1 LFEGATCLLI
11 GCFILN
17 ESACVTGE
25 GGNNMVREQFQ
36 YDLQT
41 LQQKV
46 IELGELAKQAL
57 EIAMEGL
64 RTRDVEKAIAVIDGD
79 YRMDNLEEEINDFAL
94 MLITKQ
100 QPVASDLRRIFVS
113 IKTATDLERI
123 ADHAVNIA
131 KSTIRLGEKEVSV
144 SLQSLESMFKIAI
157 DMLQNVLLAYREENL
172 TYAKKIAEM
181 DDEVDELYGKAI
193 REFISSI
200 PDKPEAIGQ
209 ITQLSFIARY
219 IERIADHGTNI
230 AENVFYLV
238 KGKHYLLNE

>member
-1 LFEGATCLLI
+1 
-11 GCFILN
+11 
-17 ESACVTGE
+17 
-25 GGNNMVREQFQ
+25 MVREQFQ
-36 YDLQT
+36 YDLQA
-41 LQQKV
+41 LQQKI

-64 RTRDVEKAIAVIDGD
+64 RTRDVEKALEVIDGD

-100 QPVASDLRRIFVS
+100 QPVASDLRRIFIS

-144 SLQSLESMFKIAI
+144 SLQNLEDMFKIAI
-157 DMLQNVLLAYREENL
+157 DMLQNVIQSYREENL

-200 PDKPEAIGQ
+200 PNQPETIGQ

-219 IERIADHGTNI
+219 IERVADHSTNI

>member
-1 LFEGATCLLI
+1 
-11 GCFILN
+11 
-17 ESACVTGE
+17 
-25 GGNNMVREQFQ
+25 MVREQFQ
-36 YDLQT
+36 YDLQS

-64 RTRDVEKAIAVIDGD
+64 RTRDVEKAIEVIDGD

-131 KSTIRLGEKEVSV
+131 KSTIRLGEKEVPV
-144 SLQSLESMFKIAI
+144 SLQNLESMFKIAI
-157 DMLQNVLLAYREENL
+157 DMLQNVIQAYREENL

-200 PDKPEAIGQ
+200 PNKPESIGQ

-219 IERIADHGTNI
+219 IERVADHGTNI

>member
-1 LFEGATCLLI
+1 
-11 GCFILN
+11 
-17 ESACVTGE
+17 
-25 GGNNMVREQFQ
+25 MVREQFQ

-64 RTRDVEKAIAVIDGD
+64 RTRDVEKAITVIDGD

-100 QPVASDLRRIFVS
+100 QPVASDLRRIFIS

-131 KSTIRLGEKEVSV
+131 KSTIRLGEKEVPV

-157 DMLQNVLLAYREENL
+157 DMLQNVIQAYREENL

-200 PDKPEAIGQ
+200 PNKPESIGQ

-219 IERIADHGTNI
+219 IERVADHGTNI

>member
-1 LFEGATCLLI
+1 
-11 GCFILN
+11 
-17 ESACVTGE
+17 
-25 GGNNMVREQFQ
+25 MVREQFQ

-64 RTRDVEKAIAVIDGD
+64 RTRDVEKAIEVIDGD
-79 YRMDNLEEEINDFAL
+79 YRMDNLEEEVNDFAL

-131 KSTIRLGEKEVSV
+131 KATIRLGEKEIPV
-144 SLQSLESMFKIAI
+144 SLQNLESMFKISI
-157 DMLQNVLLAYREENL
+157 DMLQNVIQAYREENL

-200 PDKPEAIGQ
+200 PNKPEAIGQ

-219 IERIADHGTNI
+219 IERVADHGTNI

>member
-1 LFEGATCLLI
+1 
-11 GCFILN
+11 
-17 ESACVTGE
+17 
-25 GGNNMVREQFQ
+25 MVREQFQ
-36 YDLQT
+36 YDLQS

-64 RTRDVEKAIAVIDGD
+64 RTRDVEKAIEVIDGD

-157 DMLQNVLLAYREENL
+157 DMLQNVIQAYREENL

-200 PDKPEAIGQ
+200 PNKPESIGQ

-219 IERIADHGTNI
+219 IERVADHGTNI

>member
-1 LFEGATCLLI
+1 
-11 GCFILN
+11 
-17 ESACVTGE
+17 
-25 GGNNMVREQFQ
+25 MVREQFQ
-36 YDLQT
+36 YDLQS

-64 RTRDVEKAIAVIDGD
+64 RTRDVEKAIEVIDGD

-131 KSTIRLGEKEVSV
+131 KSTIRLGEKEVLV

-157 DMLQNVLLAYREENL
+157 DMLQNVIQAYREENL

-200 PDKPEAIGQ
+200 PNKPESIGQ

-219 IERIADHGTNI
+219 IERVADHGTNI

>member
-1 LFEGATCLLI
+1 
-11 GCFILN
+11 
-17 ESACVTGE
+17 
-25 GGNNMVREQFQ
+25 MVREQFQ
-36 YDLQT
+36 YDLQS
-41 LQQKV
+41 LQLKV

-64 RTRDVEKAIAVIDGD
+64 RTRDVEKAITVIDGD

-131 KSTIRLGEKEVSV
+131 KSTIRLGEREVLV

-157 DMLQNVLLAYREENL
+157 DMLQNVIQAYREENL

-200 PDKPEAIGQ
+200 PNKPESIGQ

-219 IERIADHGTNI
+219 IERVADHGTNI

-238 KGKHYLLNE
+238 KGKHYLLND

>member
-1 LFEGATCLLI
+1 
-11 GCFILN
+11 
-17 ESACVTGE
+17 
-25 GGNNMVREQFQ
+25 MVREQFQ
-36 YDLQT
+36 YDLQA
-41 LQQKV
+41 LQQKI

-64 RTRDVEKAIAVIDGD
+64 RTRDVEKALEVIDGD

-100 QPVASDLRRIFVS
+100 QPVASDLRRIFIS

-144 SLQSLESMFKIAI
+144 SLQNLENMFGIAI
-157 DMLQNVLLAYREENL
+157 DMLQNVIQAYREENL

-200 PDKPEAIGQ
+200 PDQPETIGQ

-219 IERIADHGTNI
+219 IERVADHSTNI

>member
-1 LFEGATCLLI
+1 MA
-11 GCFILN
+11 
-17 ESACVTGE
+17 
-25 GGNNMVREQFQ
+25 REQFH

-41 LQQKV
+41 LQEKV
-46 IELGELAKQAL
+46 IELGELAREAL
-57 EIAMEGL
+57 LLAMEGL
-64 RTRDVEKAIAVIDGD
+64 RKKNVEKALEVIDGD
-79 YRMDNLEEEINDFAL
+79 YRMDHLEEEINDLAL

-131 KSTIRLGEKEVSV
+131 KSTIRLGEKEISA
-144 SLQSLESMFKIAI
+144 SLHNIEDMFAIANKMLNLSLE
-157 DMLQNVLLAYREENL
+157 AYEQENL
-172 TYAKKIAEM
+172 TFAKQIAEM
-181 DDEVDELYGKAI
+181 DDSVDEIYGKAI

-200 PDKPEAIGQ
+200 PERPEAITQ
-209 ITQLSFIARY
+209 ITQLSFVARY
-219 IERIADHGTNI
+219 IERVADHITNI

>member
-1 LFEGATCLLI
+1 MRENAPLIIKGHLL
-11 GCFILN
+11 LLT
-17 ESACVTGE
+17 VK
-25 GGNNMVREQFQ
+25 GGNNVVREQFH

-46 IELGELAKQAL
+46 IELGELAREAL
-57 EIAMEGL
+57 SIAMEGL
-64 RTRDVEKAIAVIDGD
+64 RTRDVEKALEVIDGD
-79 YRMDNLEEEINDFAL
+79 YRMDNLEEEINDLAL

-100 QPVASDLRRIFVS
+100 QPVASDLRRIFIS
-113 IKTATDLERI
+113 IKTATDIERI

-131 KSTIRLGEKEVSV
+131 KSTIRLGEKDVSV
-144 SLQSLESMFKIAI
+144 SLQSIEEMYTIAT
-157 DMLQNVLLAYREENL
+157 DMLDLALKAYQEENL

-181 DDEVDELYGKAI
+181 DDFVDEIYGKAI
-193 REFISSI
+193 REFISSV
-200 PDKPEAIGQ
+200 PQHPEAITQ

-219 IERIADHGTNI
+219 MERVADHTTNI

>member
-1 LFEGATCLLI
+1 
-11 GCFILN
+11 
-17 ESACVTGE
+17 
-25 GGNNMVREQFQ
+25 MVREQFQ
-36 YDLQT
+36 YDLQA
-41 LQQKV
+41 LQQKI

-64 RTRDVEKAIAVIDGD
+64 RTRDVEKALEVIDGD

-100 QPVASDLRRIFVS
+100 QPVASDLRRIFIS

-144 SLQSLESMFKIAI
+144 SLQNLEDMFKIAI
-157 DMLQNVLLAYREENL
+157 DMLQNVIQSYREENL

-200 PDKPEAIGQ
+200 PNQPETIGQ

-219 IERIADHGTNI
+219 IERVADHTTNI

>member
-1 LFEGATCLLI
+1 
-11 GCFILN
+11 
-17 ESACVTGE
+17 
-25 GGNNMVREQFQ
+25 MVRGQFH

-46 IELGELAKQAL
+46 IELGELAGEAL
-57 EIAMEGL
+57 SRSMEGL
-64 RTRDVEKAIAVIDGD
+64 RKRDVETALEVIDGD
-79 YRMDNLEEEINDFAL
+79 YRMDNLEEEINDLAL

-131 KSTIRLGEKEVSV
+131 KSTIRLGEKDVSV
-144 SLQSLESMFKIAI
+144 NLKSLEQMFTIATN
-157 DMLQNVLLAYREENL
+157 MLKLSLEAYQEENL
-172 TYAKKIAEM
+172 TSAKQIAEM
-181 DDEVDELYGKAI
+181 DDSVDEIYGRAI

-200 PDKPEAIGQ
+200 PEHPEAITQ

-219 IERIADHGTNI
+219 IERVADHITNI

>member
-1 LFEGATCLLI
+1 
-11 GCFILN
+11 
-17 ESACVTGE
+17 
-25 GGNNMVREQFQ
+25 MVREQFQ
-36 YDLQT
+36 YDLQS

-64 RTRDVEKAIAVIDGD
+64 RTRDVEKAIEVIDGD

-131 KSTIRLGEKEVSV
+131 KSTIRLGEKEVPV

-157 DMLQNVLLAYREENL
+157 DMLQNVIQAYREENL

-200 PDKPEAIGQ
+200 PNKPESIGQ

-219 IERIADHGTNI
+219 IERVADHGTNI

>member
-1 LFEGATCLLI
+1 
-11 GCFILN
+11 
-17 ESACVTGE
+17 
-25 GGNNMVREQFQ
+25 MVREQFQ
-36 YDLQT
+36 YDLQS
-41 LQQKV
+41 LQLKV

-64 RTRDVEKAIAVIDGD
+64 RTRDVEKAITVIDGD
-79 YRMDNLEEEINDFAL
+79 YRMDDLEEEINDFAL

-131 KSTIRLGEKEVSV
+131 KSTIRLGEKEVLV

-157 DMLQNVLLAYREENL
+157 DMLQNVIQAYREENL

-200 PDKPEAIGQ
+200 PNKPESIGQ

-219 IERIADHGTNI
+219 IERVADHGTNI

-238 KGKHYLLNE
+238 KGKHYLLND